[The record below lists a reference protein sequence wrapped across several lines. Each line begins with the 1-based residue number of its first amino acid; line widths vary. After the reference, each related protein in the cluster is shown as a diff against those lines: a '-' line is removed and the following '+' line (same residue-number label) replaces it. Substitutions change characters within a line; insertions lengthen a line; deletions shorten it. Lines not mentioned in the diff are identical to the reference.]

1 MSLPHSASSAVTSR
15 HVLDE
20 LTRRGILRSEADPTA
35 PPGREV
41 VASVASGLL
50 AERSPLLPRSDV
62 DLMVAEL
69 VADISGFGALEVLL
83 KDPEI
88 TEIMVNGPG
97 PVWIER
103 SGSLVRS
110 SVSLSAEAL
119 QRAIDRM
126 LLPLG
131 LRLDRLSPM
140 VDARLADGSR
150 VHAVLPPLAV
160 DGPYLTIRRFRSLPL
175 TLADLASPPIE
186 KLLVNAV
193 TARSSVLVFGPTGSG
208 KTTLLNA
215 LAASIPPEE
224 RLISIEDT
232 AELRLPGEHVVRL
245 ECRPATAE
253 GYGAVDLRALVRTAL
268 RMRPDRLI
276 VGEVRGPEAF
286 DLVQALLTGHRGGL
300 ATIHARGAVDAL
312 RRLETLVLLAG
323 SGLSDAAVRRQI
335 AAAFDLVVGV
345 ARANNGSRVVASV
358 GRVGLRH
365 DELVVGELLGPSLSE
380 SEEPK

>member
-1 MSLPHSASSAVTSR
+1 MTLMHATTPAVTSR

-20 LTRRGILRSEADPTA
+20 LARRGVLRSGADPTA
-35 PPGREV
+35 PPSRDIV
-41 VASVASGLL
+41 STVASALL
-50 AERSPLLPRSDV
+50 AERSPLLARTDV
-62 DLMVAEL
+62 DQLVAEL
-69 VADISGFGALEVLL
+69 VADISGLGALEVLL
-83 KDPEI
+83 RDPEI

-97 PVWIER
+97 SVWIER
-103 SGSLVRS
+103 CGVLLRS
-110 SVSLSAEAL
+110 PVSLSAEAL

-140 VDARLADGSR
+140 VDARLSDGSR

-186 KLLVNAV
+186 ELLVNAV
-193 TARSSVLVFGPTGSG
+193 TERSSILVFGPTGSG

-215 LAASIPPEE
+215 LAASIPAEE
-224 RLISIEDT
+224 RLITIEDT

-253 GYGAVDLRALVRTAL
+253 GHGAVDLRALVRTAL

-300 ATIHARGAVDAL
+300 ATIHARRAVDAL

-345 ARANNGSRVVASV
+345 ARGRNGSRVVASV
-358 GRVGLRH
+358 GRVGLH
-365 DELVVGELLGPSLSE
+365 QDELVVRELLAPSLSE
-380 SEEPK
+380 REAPR

>member
-1 MSLPHSASSAVTSR
+1 MMPSTANCSVVTSR
-15 HVLDE
+15 DVLDE
-20 LTRRGILRSEADPTA
+20 LDRRGHRTVADDA
-35 PPGREV
+35 ALPPPREV
-41 VASVASGLL
+41 VLTVARTLVDQ
-50 AERSPLLPRSDV
+50 RSPLLPPV
-62 DLMVAEL
+62 DADRLVAEL
-69 VADISGFGALEVLL
+69 VADISGFGALEALL
-83 KDPEI
+83 SDPEV
-88 TEIMVNGPG
+88 TEIMANGPG
-97 PVWIER
+97 QVWVER
-103 SGSLVRS
+103 RGELARS
-110 SVSLSAEAL
+110 PIVLSAAAL

-175 TLADLASPPIE
+175 ALDDLAPPLAVC
-186 KLLVNAV
+186 LLEQAV
-193 TARSSVLVFGPTGSG
+193 RERSSVLVFGPTGSG

-215 LAASIPPEE
+215 IAGVVPPHE
-224 RLISIEDT
+224 RIISIEDT
-232 AELRLPGEHVVRL
+232 AELRLPGDHVVRL

-253 GYGAVDLRALVRTAL
+253 GHGAVDLRALVRTAL

-300 ATIHARGAVDAL
+300 ATIHARGATDAL

-323 SGLSDAAVRRQI
+323 SGLSDVAVRRQL
-335 AAAFDLVVGV
+335 ASAFDLIVGV
-345 ARANNGSRVVASV
+345 ARGARGSRAVVSV
-358 GRVGLRH
+358 GRIGLIG
-365 DELVVGELLGPSLSE
+365 DELFVEELFSADTDLLVVGR
-380 SEEPK
+380 

>member
-1 MSLPHSASSAVTSR
+1 MTVAVTSQD
-15 HVLDE
+15 VLDQITRVGAFRGADAATPPPRDVVFAAASE
-20 LTRRGILRSEADPTA
+20 L
-35 PPGREV
+35 V
-41 VASVASGLL
+41 L
-50 AERSPLLPRSDV
+50 ARAPLLPQSEIDRFVTD
-62 DLMVAEL
+62 L

-83 KDPEI
+83 SDPEI
-88 TEIMVNGPG
+88 TEIMANGPG
-97 PVWIER
+97 AVWIER
-103 SGSLVRS
+103 AGLL
-110 SVSLSAEAL
+110 SVSPIVLSAAEL
-119 QRAIDRM
+119 QRSIDRM

-175 TLADLASPPIE
+175 ALGDMAPPPAEALLHTAIEQRASI
-186 KLLVNAV
+186 
-193 TARSSVLVFGPTGSG
+193 LVFGPTGSG

-215 LAASIPPEE
+215 MAASIPNEE
-224 RLISIEDT
+224 RVISIEDT
-232 AELRLPGEHVVRL
+232 AELRLPGDHIVRL

-253 GYGAVDLRALVRTAL
+253 GQGAVDLRALVRTAL

-300 ATIHARGAVDAL
+300 ATIHARSAIDAL

-323 SGLSDAAVRRQI
+323 SGLSDGAVRRQI
-335 AAAFDLVVGV
+335 ASAFDLVVGV
-345 ARANNGSRVVASV
+345 TRAANGARAVDSI
-358 GRVGLRH
+358 GRIALRH
-365 DELVVGELLGPSLSE
+365 DEIVVVDEFQGSPPDHGGHQ
-380 SEEPK
+380 

>member
-1 MSLPHSASSAVTSR
+1 MATASVVTAKD
-15 HVLDE
+15 VLDE
-20 LTRRGILRSEADPTA
+20 LGHLHASPLTGDIT
-35 PPGREV
+35 PPPPRDAVAV
-41 VASVASGLL
+41 VARRLLTSRAPLL
-50 AERSPLLPRSDV
+50 ARHEV
-62 DLMVAEL
+62 DEVVAEL
-69 VADISGFGALEVLL
+69 VADISGFGALEALL
-83 KDPEI
+83 SDPEV
-88 TEIMVNGPG
+88 TEIMANGPG

-103 SGSLVRS
+103 RGELIRS
-110 SVSLSAEAL
+110 PVVLPAAAL
-119 QRAIDRM
+119 QRSIDRM

-175 TLADLASPPIE
+175 TLNDLAALPAAAA
-186 KLLVNAV
+186 LAGAVNE
-193 TARSSVLVFGPTGSG
+193 RSSVLVFGPTGSG

-215 LAASIPPEE
+215 LAASIPAYE
-224 RLISIEDT
+224 RIISIEDT

-253 GYGAVDLRALVRTAL
+253 GHGAVDLRALVRTAL

-323 SGLSDAAVRRQI
+323 SGLSDVAVRRQI
-335 AAAFDLVVGV
+335 ASAFDLVVGV
-345 ARANNGSRVVASV
+345 ARGPSGSRAVVHI
-358 GRVGLRH
+358 GRVGLDH
-365 DELVVGELLGPSLSE
+365 DELTVEDVFCVAASEVGR
-380 SEEPK
+380 